1 MKNSSERVVF
11 GVCPHDCPDTC
22 GLHVTVQ
29 DGRAIRVAGAP
40 EHEPTQGVLC
50 TKVSRYTERTYHRDR
65 LTQPMKRI
73 GRKGEGR
80 FAPISW
86 DEAYALAAQ
95 HLTPIAQR
103 APEAILP
110 YSYAGTMGL
119 IQGESIAGRFFH
131 ALGASRLDRTI
142 CASAGAAGL
151 KYTYGAGIGMHLEFF
166 EESKYLDELESIY
179 SIKNLK
185 DEVCDI
191 EILNIISRASSFIER
206 EVSVGINRKGNVTSV
221 AIGDSTSVEVPIIDI
236 EEKRLSGIRVIHT
249 HPNGYCNLS
258 ALDLTALLK
267 LKLDAIVSVAI
278 IDGKI
283 IDFSLGM
290 LTLYNNK
297 LEFEEKSNLSLEEI
311 ISINIIDKIRFIE
324 NLIRI
329 NDVIEETEEKA
340 ILVGSDTKESLEEL
354 KELSEACN
362 VPVLKTVFQSRNKI
376 DAAYFIG
383 RGKVLEIASMRQVE
397 RANVIIFDDE
407 LSGSQVR
414 NLEAAIGAK
423 VIDRTTLILE
433 IFATRAKTKEAK
445 IQVELAQLKYRLSRL
460 QGLGTILS
468 RTGGGIGTRGPGEKK
483 LETDRRHIMET
494 VYDLKDQLKKIKKT
508 REVQRE
514 KRNKENI
521 PKVSLVGYTNAGKST
536 LRNAICDL
544 AAKKENKTKEKVFEA
559 NMLFATLDTTTRA
572 VTLKKKGVITLTDT
586 VGFVRKLPHELVE
599 AFKSTLE
606 EVIFSDLLCHVIDT
620 SSDTA
625 VEQYIAV
632 NEVLNELGAINK
644 EMILVLNKIDK
655 ATEEQISII
664 KEAIDDNEV
673 IEISAKEGTNLEE
686 FLNLIEEKLPYNY
699 RKVEYLIP
707 YEKGDIQSFLH
718 RNARV
723 IEEEYKDNGTYMVAE
738 VDDEVYNK
746 TQDYVTQ
753 E

>member
-1 MKNSSERVVF
+1 MIYGNIE
-11 GVCPHDCPDTC
+11 G
-22 GLHVTVQ
+22 
-29 DGRAIRVAGAP
+29 IR
-40 EHEPTQGVLC
+40 
-50 TKVSRYTERTYHRDR
+50 K
-65 LTQPMKRI
+65 
-73 GRKGEGR
+73 
-80 FAPISW
+80 
-86 DEAYALAAQ
+86 
-95 HLTPIAQR
+95 
-103 APEAILP
+103 
-110 YSYAGTMGL
+110 
-119 IQGESIAGRFFH
+119 SI
-131 ALGASRLDRTI
+131 I
-142 CASAGAAGL
+142 
-151 KYTYGAGIGMHLEFF
+151 
-166 EESKYLDELESIY
+166 DELESIY
-179 SIKNLK
+179 AIKNLK
-185 DEVCDI
+185 DEVCDR
-191 EILNIISRASSFIER
+191 EILNIISRVSSFIER
-206 EVSVGINRKGNVTSV
+206 EVSVGINRKGSVTSV
-221 AIGDSTSVEVPIIDI
+221 AIGDSTSVEVPIIEI
-236 EEKRLSGIRVIHT
+236 EEKRLSGIRIIHT

-290 LTLYNNK
+290 LNLYNNK
-297 LEFEEKSNLSLEEI
+297 LEYEEKSNLSLDEI

-324 NLIRI
+324 NLIKN

-362 VPVLKTVFQSRNKI
+362 VPVLKTVFQSRHKI
-376 DAAYFIG
+376 DAAFFIG
-383 RGKVLEIASMRQVE
+383 KGKVQEIASMRQTE
-397 RANVIIFDDE
+397 RANVVIFDDE

-460 QGLGTILS
+460 QGLGTMLS

-494 VYDLKDQLKKIKKT
+494 VYDLKDELKKIKKT

-521 PKVSLVGYTNAGKST
+521 PQVSLVGYTNAGKST
-536 LRNAICDL
+536 LRNSLCDL
-544 AAKKENKTKEKVFEA
+544 AAKKENKIKEKVFEA
-559 NMLFATLDTTTRA
+559 DMLFATLDTTTRA
-572 VTLKKKGVITLTDT
+572 IKLRKKGLITLTDT

-625 VEQYIAV
+625 VEQYTAV
-632 NEVLNELGAINK
+632 NEVLNELGVVNK

-655 ATEEQISII
+655 ATEEQIAII
-664 KEAIDDNEV
+664 KEAIDETQV
-673 IEISAKEGTNLEE
+673 IEVSAKEGTNLEE
-686 FLNLIEEKLPYNY
+686 FLNLIEEKVPYNY
-699 RKVEYLIP
+699 REVKYLIP
-707 YEKGDIQSFLH
+707 YEKGEIQSFLH

-746 TQDYVTQ
+746 TQDYIIQ